1 MNKNTD
7 LELKLE
13 NGTYFGQ
20 LKKGLPY
27 GYGTISY
34 NNGDHYEGT
43 FLKGKKDGQG
53 LFTWTY
59 GKTMKVN
66 LKWFYER

>member
-1 MNKNTD
+1 MNKNTN

-20 LKKGLPY
+20 LKKGLPH
-27 GYGTISY
+27 GYGKISY

-43 FLKGKKDGQG
+43 FSKGKKDGQG
-53 LFTWTY
+53 LFTWKY
-59 GKTMKVN
+59 GKT
-66 LKWFYER
+66 YEGQFKNDFMV

>member
-1 MNKNTD
+1 MNKNNN
-7 LELKLE
+7 LEVKLE

-20 LKKGLPY
+20 LKKGLPH

-43 FLKGKKDGQG
+43 F
-53 LFTWTY
+53 
-59 GKTMKVN
+59 
-66 LKWFYER
+66 